1 MNKILFCKVIVKLN
15 KLMTNQKHLIKPAEN
30 GSLKS
35 ALANQNESEIRTNL
49 FYITDSNLFLA

>member
-1 MNKILFCKVIVKLN
+1 
-15 KLMTNQKHLIKPAEN
+15 MTNQKHLIKPAEN